1 MCANKDTLAII
12 HLIMIRVGGKRL
24 TRLERIERPARYERE
39 ERDTSD
45 LYIIINNKFID
56 I

>member
-1 MCANKDTLAII
+1 
-12 HLIMIRVGGKRL
+12 MIRVGGKRL